1 MTKEQKLEMFSMRLD
16 GATFQEIGDKFGL
29 TKQRVEQIL
38 NFRSG
43 YGYKKSIKNSE
54 KCIYKGLSDYIYREN
69 LTLGELTEIIGMKC
83 STTELAKKRI
93 TGVRPFKINE
103 IRKILK
109 ITGMTFEECFSL
121 KESEDEANE

>member
-29 TKQRVEQIL
+29 TRQRVEQIL
-38 NFRSG
+38 KFGEIRSHRS
-43 YGYKKSIKNSE
+43 KVSE
-54 KCIYKGLSDYIYREN
+54 KCIYKGLSDYIDKEKI
-69 LTLGELTEIIGMKC
+69 TLSELAKMIGMKC
-83 STTELAKKRI
+83 KTTELAKKRI